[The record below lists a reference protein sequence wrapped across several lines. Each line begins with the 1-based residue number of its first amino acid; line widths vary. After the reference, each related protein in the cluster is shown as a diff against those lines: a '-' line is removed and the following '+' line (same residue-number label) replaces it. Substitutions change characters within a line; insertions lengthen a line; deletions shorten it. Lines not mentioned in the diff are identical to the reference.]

1 MDIMIQDLRVCP
13 SNCHSEGTS
22 PKNLTE
28 IAVISSSLRPQ
39 SRRPEGNPEGSMVET
54 LRLSPQ
60 GDTACRILRLLAQN
74 DGKPVSPNNKN
85 IQIKKII
92 ASIIIAFGVFFTGLM
107 LLNVWNPTST
117 IRNNLLINKIMP
129 TAEILSVAFLVLLAV
144 LKLIETKNNS

>member
-1 MDIMIQDLRVCP
+1 
-13 SNCHSEGTS
+13 
-22 PKNLTE
+22 
-28 IAVISSSLRPQ
+28 
-39 SRRPEGNPEGSMVET
+39 MVET